1 MSVFSKF
8 EVRGP
13 DARGFVDSIGANR
26 TPKAGRIGL
35 THALT
40 SAGGTHSEFT
50 VTVLA
55 DDHIYLTSAAAAE
68 QMDEDLLRDRA
79 QGFDASVTC
88 VTEDFGVIGLMGPKS
103 RDVLGA
109 STGADLGTGFPWLS
123 VREIVVA
130 GIPVRA
136 LRVSYVGELGWELH
150 VAADRM
156 RELFLA
162 IEEAGK
168 PHGLGFFGAY
178 AMNAMRLEKGYRA
191 WGVDFTT
198 ERTPAET
205 GAGFLIKMD
214 HDFVGKDALA
224 KRMEADDRWE
234 MVLLDIEN
242 GEVDPYYAHGVIRN
256 ERVVGIVGSAAY
268 GHRTGK
274 TLALAYL
281 RDRTARD
288 GLEVEILGRR
298 RRAQILPQVP
308 FDPTNAR
315 MKQ

>member
-1 MSVFSKF
+1 
-8 EVRGP
+8 
-13 DARGFVDSIGANR
+13 
-26 TPKAGRIGL
+26 
-35 THALT
+35 
-40 SAGGTHSEFT
+40 
-50 VTVLA
+50 
-55 DDHIYLTSAAAAE
+55 
-68 QMDEDLLRDRA
+68 MD
-79 QGFDASVTC
+79 
-88 VTEDFGVIGLMGPKS
+88 
-103 RDVLGA
+103 
-109 STGADLGTGFPWLS
+109 
-123 VREIVVA
+123 
-130 GIPVRA
+130 
-136 LRVSYVGELGWELH
+136 
-150 VAADRM
+150 
-156 RELFLA
+156 
-162 IEEAGK
+162 
-168 PHGLGFFGAY
+168 
-178 AMNAMRLEKGYRA
+178 AMRLEKGYRA
-191 WGVDFTT
+191 WGSDFTT

-234 MVLLDIEN
+234 MVLLEIEN
-242 GEVDPYYAHGVIRN
+242 GDVDPYYAHCVVRN
-256 ERVVGIVGSAAY
+256 GRVVGIVGSAAY